1 MNKYEFEYCGI
12 NSWSDLHLVMGH
24 VALPIAPTITESS
37 VSMPNKYG
45 NEFYGTSWESRV
57 VSIPCTM
64 PSVNYETYVQTL
76 QNLTNVFVNLD
87 DDPGTEYPLVFGF
100 NPDVTYY
107 GHFTQIPTPSF
118 ISDTAMDVQF
128 TLEFTMSDP
137 RGFLPKQ
144 TIALNG
150 GIDNKVTPDGN
161 APTEPII
168 SIVPKR
174 AIYYCGYVLNGGQV
188 AVGTDD
194 QDELADPQP
203 KYETLVNDP
212 MTTLANFSTDN
223 TLVSTIT
230 DNGNIKNQGSLA
242 STDGAIII
250 KPKDNSGHRDW
261 GAYRQGWD
269 GPIARY
275 TKGPTQ
281 SLDNWR
287 VEGFFHHQKFKG
299 THNAR
304 AMARVAYLPLSPD
317 GQTIARLEIEDN
329 YSGGGRSPIL
339 YIQITRP
346 GGDFVA
352 KDTQYH
358 SFYSYH
364 GAKKFYIAGN
374 GKNQKVK
381 IPYKTTVTV
390 KTKKKGKNGKTT
402 VVSQKKTVT
411 KYRTVDN
418 FNNFDVF
425 SDFYGKV
432 WLEKDGDDWS
442 WGVTRYNLKTHLPYK
457 DKKYAYSASGKWHDS
472 KGTYSDLKLGGIAI
486 LGMRHTI
493 SEDELKPPTKY
504 HEPYLSWSNLV
515 IKKVN
520 TVKEVTPQAI
530 AQAGDEIII
539 NTEDQQVMI
548 NGEPSGFQAS
558 TDWPKLQ
565 GGTVNEMV
573 FAGDIADADIQL
585 QLTPKIK

>member
-1 MNKYEFEYCGI
+1 MKKYEFEYCGI
-12 NSWSDLHLVMGH
+12 NSNTDLHLVMGH
-24 VALPIAPTITESS
+24 VALPIAPAMSESV
-37 VSMPNKYG
+37 VSIPNKYG
-45 NEFYGTSWESRV
+45 NEYYGTSWESKV
-57 VSIPCTM
+57 ISIPCTM
-64 PSVNYETYVQTL
+64 PAVDYTVYVQTL
-76 QNLTNVFVNLD
+76 QNLTNVLINLD
-87 DDPGTEYPLVFGF
+87 DDPGTEYPLVFGI

-107 GHFTQIPTPSF
+107 GHFTQIPTPTF
-118 ISDTAMDVQF
+118 MSDTVTDVQF

-144 TIALNG
+144 TIKLDG
-150 GIDNKVTPDGN
+150 GIDNKVTPAGN

-168 SIVPKR
+168 SIIPKR

-194 QDELADPQP
+194 QDELANPQP

-212 MTTLANFSTDN
+212 MTTLANWSTDDK
-223 TLVSTIT
+223 VVGMIT

-242 STDGAIII
+242 STNNAIIV
-250 KPKDNSGHRDW
+250 KPKDNREHRDW
-261 GAYRQGWD
+261 GAYRNGWG

-275 TKGPTQ
+275 LKGPTQ
-281 SLDNWR
+281 PLDNWR
-287 VEGFFHHQKFKG
+287 VEVFMHHRKFKG

-304 AMARVAYLPLSPD
+304 AMGRAAYLPLSPD
-317 GQTIARLEIEDN
+317 GRTIARLEIEDN
-329 YSGGGRSPIL
+329 YNGGGRSPIL

-346 GGDFVA
+346 GGIFAA
-352 KDTQYH
+352 KDAKHH
-358 SFYSYH
+358 SLYNAH

-381 IPYKTTVTV
+381 IPYKATVTV
-390 KTKKKGKNGKTT
+390 KTKKKGKKGKTK
-402 VVSQKKTVT
+402 VISQKKRVT
-411 KYRTVDN
+411 KHRTVDN

-425 SDFYGKV
+425 SDFYGKLY
-432 WLEKDGDDWS
+432 LEKNGDDWS
-442 WGVTRYNLKTHLPYK
+442 WGVTRYNMNTHLPYK
-457 DKKYAYSASGKWHDS
+457 GKNAYSASGKWHDS
-472 KGTYSDLKLGGIAI
+472 KGTYSDLKLGGMAI

-493 SEDELKPPTKY
+493 SEDELKPATKY
-504 HEPYLSWSNLV
+504 REPYLSWSNLV

-530 AQAGDEIII
+530 AQYGDEIII

-548 NGEPSGFQAS
+548 NGDPSGFQAS
-558 TDWPKLQ
+558 TDWPKMQ
-565 GGTVNEMV
+565 GGIVNEMM